1 MTLSAGEISTPKLA
15 QMCHEESEQYRRHRS
30 SDRGHCYELFR
41 RAIVDCDERAW
52 DFIYGQYQR
61 LVIKWVRGPD
71 GCVDDRVNGTWVRFW
86 KAIDPATF
94 PRKFAGTGKIIR
106 FLQAC
111 ARSECIDEHRREEKQ
126 ELLADLEDVT
136 EANNMTANPAI
147 DKVVQDEL
155 FAYIEE
161 QLRDDQERLVIHLSF
176 RVGLAPRLIAR
187 EYPEIFDSIA
197 EIRRIKER
205 VVLRL
210 STDLRLRDW
219 WNPPTRLG
227 KSE

>member
-1 MTLSAGEISTPKLA
+1 
-15 QMCHEESEQYRRHRS
+15 
-30 SDRGHCYELFR
+30 
-41 RAIVDCDERAW
+41 
-52 DFIYGQYQR
+52 
-61 LVIKWVRGPD
+61 
-71 GCVDDRVNGTWVRFW
+71 
-86 KAIDPATF
+86 
-94 PRKFAGTGKIIR
+94 
-106 FLQAC
+106 
-111 ARSECIDEHRREEKQ
+111 
-126 ELLADLEDVT
+126 
-136 EANNMTANPAI
+136 MTANPAI

-187 EYPEIFDSIA
+187 EYPEMFDSIA

-219 WNPPTRLG
+219 WNPPTRLEARLVDG
-227 KSE
+227 TGLGEPGTLEARIWPARGQGDARLLADRREVQAFAAV